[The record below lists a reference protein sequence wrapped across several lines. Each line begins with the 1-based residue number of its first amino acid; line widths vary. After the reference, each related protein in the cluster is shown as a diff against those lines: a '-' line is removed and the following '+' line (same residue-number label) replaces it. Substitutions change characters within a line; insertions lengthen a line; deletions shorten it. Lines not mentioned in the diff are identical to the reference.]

1 MSNPQDDP
9 ADRSDDLSRAYT
21 FNGPTTTVA
30 PGMPGALP
38 RSFGRYEVRG
48 IRGSGGFATVYA
60 GFDAQLGRDV
70 AIKVASPRLVAH
82 GTEDMFLREARNL
95 ARLRHPGVVT
105 VFDVGVEDG
114 RCFIVSDL
122 LDGTPLNDWLKSNS
136 PSWREAA
143 TIVAHIAE
151 ALGHAHE
158 RSVVHRDVKPA
169 NVIMTTDRGPVLID
183 FGLAIAEHV
192 RASELGN
199 FSGTPAYM
207 SPEQIEGKAHR
218 IDGRTDI
225 YSLGVTLYLMLCTR
239 LPFRARAMEELV
251 RQIAEDDPQPPRQ
264 LVPNLPP
271 ELERICLTALAKS
284 ARDRFTTASDMARE
298 LRELLQG
305 PGASERPHARPAGE
319 ARPGSGRPPGPRAA
333 TPMPDTQRR
342 HLSFLAV
349 TSEIVAADGDVDVD
363 DRVEVES
370 WFKRRCAEIV
380 ARYDGT
386 IYQSSS
392 DTIEACFGYP
402 VAQEDAARRA
412 VYAALDLRDAQD
424 EMAAG
429 RTAASLRCWTSVHT
443 GTVVVARNKEGRPD
457 LSGDSVTVVR
467 NLASATEPG
476 DVYLTRD
483 ASRLVSGFFELEE
496 AGARRVR
503 GAREPIELFRVSGVV
518 AGGRSLESE
527 GLTLTPLIGR
537 DQEIGLLTDRWT
549 HASEGVPQSVML
561 AADAGLGKS
570 RLVHTLKERV
580 SLEPSARIVEWRCSP
595 YHTNSAFHPAVD
607 YWQRQLGF
615 VPGEPPAGQLER
627 LKEYLRG
634 FDLHLAESVP
644 LIGGLMHLPDDDEYP
659 SKAIAPQRQK
669 ELTIE
674 LIGAWLAA
682 EAGSGPLLFVVEDLH
697 WLDPSSIELLVSL
710 VDAPLPAPIM
720 TLFTFRPEFAI
731 PWTSRSVT
739 QIALNR
745 LSKSQVAQM
754 IQGRVAVGT
763 LSTAFLARVVERTD
777 GVPLFIEELTKSLA
791 EAGRLEELAGAPSVG
806 SAGSVVSVGS
816 VMAGGSVDSS
826 GTWTRLKI
834 PDSLH
839 DLLMARLERLG
850 GNNVVVQVAAA
861 IGREFRPDLLAAASG
876 LSPAD
881 LTGELDRLVKAE
893 LIYRSGRPPNPAYV
907 FKHALIQD
915 AAYES
920 MVKKT
925 RARVHASIAS
935 ALAEHFPEVVAREPE
950 VQAHHLT
957 EAGLA
962 EEAIRYW
969 EIAGTSA
976 IQRSSYQEA
985 LAHLSRGMQL
995 LEQLPK
1001 GPARD
1006 LCEYR
1011 LNVPF
1016 GIASLSLR
1024 GYSSPELGQLYERRY
1039 ELCAQMNDDMG
1050 RLHAI
1055 WASASWRIVR
1065 GELELSQ
1072 ELAERITALAEQ
1084 IDDDGARMEAYF
1096 IAQIVAFYRGELR
1109 DAARLG
1115 EDVRRL
1121 YVPDRCL
1128 WHFARTGQHAGVA
1141 NLSYLA
1147 LTEWHL
1153 GLPDAA
1159 LKTMAAAVEM
1169 ANSLNH
1175 PFTVAFVLYHA
1186 ALLNKACRLGNETQ
1200 RAGEAEIAIAREQGF
1215 SFWEACGNLYRASGL
1230 IEQGR
1235 YEEAKEQ
1242 IVSGL
1247 ARFEAHGAGLG
1258 LPFYRSF
1265 LAEACI
1271 GLGALDEA
1279 RTALESAVAA
1289 MPTAR
1294 FYEPEVERLLGILA
1308 MRNGDSDGARRQF
1321 ERSIELARA
1330 RGARSWELR
1339 STMSLVDL
1347 SAGADDASLDR
1358 HRLAEVYGRF
1368 TEGFDSPDLLAAAAR
1383 LPHA

>member
-1 MSNPQDDP
+1 MSQPQGDLPD
-9 ADRSDDLSRAYT
+9 ASDDLSRAYT
-21 FNGPTTTVA
+21 TNGLTTTVA
-30 PGMPGALP
+30 PGRAGALP

-122 LDGTPLNDWLKSNS
+122 LEGVPLNDWLKSQA
-136 PSWREAA
+136 PAWRDAA
-143 TIVAHIAE
+143 AIVASVAE

-169 NVIMTTDRGPVLID
+169 NIVMTTDRGPVLID

-192 RASELGN
+192 RAAELGN

-225 YSLGVTLYLMLCTR
+225 YSLGVTLYLMLCGR
-239 LPFRARAMEELV
+239 LPFRSHAIEELI
-251 RQIAEDDPQPPRQ
+251 RQIVEDDPQPPRQ

-298 LRELLQG
+298 LRDLLQ
-305 PGASERPHARPAGE
+305 PATPDRPHARPASDVRAG
-319 ARPGSGRPPGPRAA
+319 GGRAPA
-333 TPMPDTQRR
+333 TRMTTATPDTQRR

-349 TSEIVAADGDVDVD
+349 TSEVVAADGDVDVD
-363 DRVEVES
+363 DRADVEA
-370 WFKRRCAEIV
+370 WFKRRCGEII

-412 VYAALDLRDAQD
+412 VYAALDLSDAQD

-429 RTAASLRCWTSVHT
+429 RTGSLRCWTSVHS
-443 GTVVVARNKEGRPD
+443 GTVVVARNKDGRPD
-457 LSGDSVTVVR
+457 LSGDPVTVAR
-467 NLASATEPG
+467 NLASVTEAG
-476 DVYLTRD
+476 EVYLTRD
-483 ASRLVSGFFELEE
+483 ACRLVSGFFELEE
-496 AGARRVR
+496 VGAKRVR
-503 GAREPIELFRVSGVV
+503 GAREPLELFRVAGVV

-527 GLTLTPLIGR
+527 GLTLTPLVGR
-537 DQEIGLLTDRWT
+537 DQEIGLLIDRWA
-549 HASEGVPQSVML
+549 HASEGVPQAVML

-580 SLEPSARIVEWRCSP
+580 ALEPSARIVEWRCSP

-607 YWQRQLGF
+607 YLERRLGF
-615 VPGEPPAGQLER
+615 VPGEPPADQLER

-634 FDLHLAESVP
+634 FDLDLAESVP

-659 SKAIAPQRQK
+659 ATSIAPQRQK
-669 ELTIE
+669 ELTID
-674 LIGAWLAA
+674 LMCAWLAA
-682 EAGSGPLLFVVEDLH
+682 EAAGGPLLFVVEDLH
-697 WLDPSSIELLVSL
+697 WLDPSSLELLVSL
-710 VDAPLPAPIM
+710 VDNPLPVPIM
-720 TLFTFRPEFAI
+720 TLFTFRPEFTI

-745 LSKSQVAQM
+745 LSKSQVAEM
-754 IQGRVAVGT
+754 IRGRVSVGV

-777 GVPLFIEELTKSLA
+777 GVPLFVEELTKSLA
-791 EAGRLEELAGAPSVG
+791 EAGRLEELAGGAST
-806 SAGSVVSVGS
+806 AGSVGS
-816 VMAGGSVDSS
+816 VASVSAAGSVDAA

-861 IGREFRPDLLAAASG
+861 IGREFKPDLLTTASG
-876 LSPAD
+876 LSATE
-881 LTGELDRLVKAE
+881 LALELDRLVKAE
-893 LIYRSGRPPNPAYV
+893 LIYRSGRPPNLSYV

-925 RARVHASIAS
+925 RARVHADIAA
-935 ALAEHFPEVVAREPE
+935 ALAEQFAEIVSREPE

-957 EAGLA
+957 EAGLT

-969 EIAGTSA
+969 EMAGTNA
-976 IQRSSYQEA
+976 IQRSSYPEA
-985 LAHLSRGMQL
+985 LAHLTRGMQL
-995 LEQLPK
+995 LDQLPK
-1001 GPARD
+1001 GPERD
-1006 LCEYR
+1006 LREYR
-1011 LNVPF
+1011 LNVPL

-1024 GYSSPELGQLYERRY
+1024 GYSSPELGQLYDRRY

-1065 GELELSQ
+1065 GELETSQ
-1072 ELAERITALAEQ
+1072 EIAERIMALAEQ

-1096 IAQIVAFYRGELR
+1096 IGQIVAFYRGELG
-1109 DAARLG
+1109 DAMRLG
-1115 EDVRRL
+1115 TEVRRL
-1121 YVPDRCL
+1121 YEPERCL

-1141 NLSYLA
+1141 GLSYLA

-1153 GLPDAA
+1153 GFADRAR
-1159 LKTMAAAVEM
+1159 KTMAEAVAM

-1186 ALLNKACRLGNETQ
+1186 ALLNKHCRLGNETQ
-1200 RAGEAEIAIAREQGF
+1200 RAGEAEIAISHEQGF

-1230 IEQGR
+1230 VEQGR
-1235 YEEAKEQ
+1235 YAEAKDQ
-1242 IVSGL
+1242 IGSGL
-1247 ARFEAHGAGLG
+1247 ARFEAHGAALG

-1271 GLGALDEA
+1271 GLGELEEA
-1279 RTALESAVAA
+1279 RAALHSAVASLS
-1289 MPTAR
+1289 TSR
-1294 FYEPEVERLLGILA
+1294 FYEPEVERLLGIVA
-1308 MRNGDSDGARRQF
+1308 MRSGDGAGARRHL

-1330 RGARSWELR
+1330 RGARSFELR
-1339 STMSLVDL
+1339 STTSLVDL
-1347 SAGADDASLDR
+1347 SAGADGAASDR
-1358 HRLAEVYGRF
+1358 NRLADLYAHF
-1368 TEGFDSPDLLAAAAR
+1368 TEGLDLPDLTAAAAR
-1383 LPHA
+1383 LPDA